1 MNTTKSAAPAPE
13 TPQVSRLY
21 PNAPGFAPRQKTK
34 VGGIILAQAP
44 IEYNTGRKTVKLIV
58 RNTGDRPIQVGSHFH
73 LFEVNRYLEF
83 DRPAAF
89 GCHLNIPATTAVR
102 FEPGDEK
109 QIELVPFAGKR
120 RVIGFNGLVMGY
132 TGDENAPVY
141 LPTRGQSIL
150 RMAQQGF
157 KSIAEAKAEDE
168 YARYEQEQ
176 QRKKNAENK

>member
-1 MNTTKSAAPAPE
+1 MNMENTNQST
-13 TPQVSRLY
+13 LY
-21 PNAPGFAPRQKTK
+21 PSEPGFAPAGPVR
-34 VGGIILAQAP
+34 VGGVIFAEGE
-44 IEYNTGRKTVKLIV
+44 IEYNVGLPVKRIAV

-73 LFEVNRYLEF
+73 FFEVNRYLEF

-132 TGDENAPVY
+132 TGDENTPIY

>member
-1 MNTTKSAAPAPE
+1 MENTNQST
-13 TPQVSRLY
+13 LY
-21 PNAPGFAPRQKTK
+21 PGEPGFTPAGPVP
-34 VGGIILAQAP
+34 VGGVIFAEGEIA
-44 IEYNTGRKTVKLIV
+44 YNVGRPVKKIAV

-73 LFEVNRYLEF
+73 FFEVNRYLEF

-109 QIELVPFAGKR
+109 LVELVPFAGKR

-132 TGDENAPVY
+132 TGDENAPIY
-141 LPTRGQSIL
+141 LPTRNQSIL

-157 KSIAEAKAEDE
+157 KSIAEAKAEE
-168 YARYEQEQ
+168 EFARYEQEQ
-176 QRKKNAENK
+176 KQKKNAENK

>member
-1 MNTTKSAAPAPE
+1 MENTNQST
-13 TPQVSRLY
+13 LY
-21 PNAPGFAPRQKTK
+21 PGEPGFAPAGPVP
-34 VGGIILAQAP
+34 VGGVIFAEGEIS
-44 IEYNTGRKTVKLIV
+44 YNVGRPVKKIAV

-73 LFEVNRYLEF
+73 FFEVNRYLEF

-132 TGDENAPVY
+132 TGDENAPNY
-141 LPTRGQSIL
+141 LPTRSQSIL

-176 QRKKNAENK
+176 KQKKNAEKK